1 MADPTTLVSTLINEL
16 KGQLAQSARELKMR
30 AGWDLGCPVM
40 VIDTRKDP
48 KRVIATTIRGV
59 TGVITTSRVIDHPL
73 MRAFM
78 ARHKEV
84 GAGEAV
90 TELINGPDGEE
101 FAEVWDSYVKERD
114 ERGLACW
121 SHDDA
126 AKFASKSRE
135 AFEDG
140 CLACVAITEGDE
152 GDDVGVLTF
161 QVKSEWLTQ

>member
-1 MADPTTLVSTLINEL
+1 MTDPTTLVSNLINEL
-16 KGQLAQSARELKMR
+16 KGQLALSARELKMR
-30 AGWDLGCPVM
+30 DGWDLGCPVM
-40 VIDTRKDP
+40 VIDTRQDP

-59 TGVITTSRVIDHPL
+59 TGVITTSYVIDHPL
-73 MRAFM
+73 MRVFM

-84 GAGEAV
+84 GAGQAV

-101 FAEVWDSYVKERD
+101 FAEVWESYVKERD

-126 AKFASKSRE
+126 AKFASKSKT
-135 AFEDG
+135 AFKDG

>member
-30 AGWDLGCPVM
+30 DGWDLGCPVM
-40 VIDTRKDP
+40 VIDTRKAP

-59 TGVITTSRVIDHPL
+59 TGVITTSRVIEHPL
-73 MRAFM
+73 MRAFI

-84 GAGEAV
+84 GAEEAV
-90 TELINGPDGEE
+90 TELKNGPDGEE
-101 FAEVWDSYVKERD
+101 FAEVWDSYVQERD

-126 AKFASKSRE
+126 ASFASKSRE

-140 CLACVAITEGDE
+140 CLACVAITDGEA

-161 QVKSEWLTQ
+161 QVKPEWLTQ